1 MPDTRTILIVE
12 DDEDEQ
18 EMLADIIS
26 NSPLPCKV
34 LFVNNGEEALQF
46 LRTNKTLPHL
56 IISDVNMPGMS
67 GLELKNRINHD
78 KELCNLM
85 IPFVFLSGAAINF
98 TVTLAY
104 KLNIQ
109 GYFIKGMEARDI
121 EANIFRII
129 DYWCHCQIPQP
140 STG

>member
-1 MPDTRTILIVE
+1 MPDVRTILIVE

-18 EMLADIIS
+18 EMLADILT
-26 NSPLPCKV
+26 NSPSPCKV
-34 LFVNNGEEALQF
+34 LFVSTGEEALQF

-67 GLELKNRINHD
+67 GLELKNQINHD
-78 KELCNLM
+78 KQLGSLM

-98 TVTLAY
+98 TITLAY

-109 GYFIKGMEARDI
+109 GYFIKGMEAQEI
-121 EANIFRII
+121 EASMFRII
-129 DYWCHCQIPQP
+129 DYWCHCQFPQQ
-140 STG
+140 SVD